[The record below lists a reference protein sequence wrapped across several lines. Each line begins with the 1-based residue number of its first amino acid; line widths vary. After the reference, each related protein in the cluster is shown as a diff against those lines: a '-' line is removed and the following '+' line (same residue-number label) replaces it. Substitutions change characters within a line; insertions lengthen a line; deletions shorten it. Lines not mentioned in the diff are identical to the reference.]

1 MLRAAAQ
8 VAPPNAGRARRRSRG
23 RSPKGRG
30 LWGGGAVDGNGE
42 PVPPPAI
49 HPVRHGRVVD
59 GEALDAVLEPLLRR
73 ARSRGFPP
81 ALRTRAALLVP
92 PGLDDEEQLRFK
104 EIGLRHG
111 LGTMRLVDAVMAAAR
126 GAGLALNEPGGQ
138 MVIDIGGGKVCVAAV
153 SMGGVVSW
161 HWSEFGGEALD
172 LALMEHMETRYQVR
186 VSQREAERVKTELG
200 SVYPLK
206 EPGRIEAVGIQ
217 TRSGLEQKVGLD
229 DGELRDVLVDACE
242 PLVQAIEHGFK
253 AVPPEVASDIS
264 RAGVAL
270 VGGGALLRGLPKFLE
285 ERTGLPFRVAP
296 EPLDALIRGGQA
308 LGLRGAVPQPA
319 PAPAGGE

>member
-1 MLRAAAQ
+1 MAARL
-8 VAPPNAGRARRRSRG
+8 APPKVGRARRVFRR
-23 RSPKGRG
+23 RRA
-30 LWGGGAVDGNGE
+30 LWGGGVLDGNGE
-42 PVPPPAI
+42 PVPPAEI
-49 HPVRHGRVVD
+49 RPVRYGRVVD
-59 GEALDAVLEPLLRR
+59 GEALDALLEPLLRR

-92 PGLDDEEQLRFK
+92 PGLDDEEQLRLK

-111 LGTMRLVDAVMAAAR
+111 LGTMRLLDAATAAAR

-161 HWSEFGGEALD
+161 HWSEFGGEELD
-172 LALMEHMETRYQVR
+172 LALMEYMESRYQVR
-186 VSQREAERVKTELG
+186 VSQREAERVKLELG
-200 SVYPLK
+200 SVYPFK
-206 EPGRIEAVGIQ
+206 EPGRIEAVGFQ

-253 AVPPEVASDIS
+253 VVPPEVASDIFH
-264 RAGVAL
+264 AGVAL
-270 VGGGALLRGLPKFLE
+270 VGGGALLWGLPKFLE

-296 EPLDALIRGGQA
+296 EPLDALIRGGHS
-308 LGLRGAVPQPA
+308 LGPRGAAPQPA
-319 PAPAGGE
+319 AAPAGGE